1 MREKW
6 AFEMFFFE
14 YKAWNS
20 ISVNRKK
27 STSYKC
33 EKKSE
38 KSNSFEQE
46 LKRSFLR
53 RKGQNEPQ
61 LLPGFLKNLDC

>member
-38 KSNSFEQE
+38 KSNSFE
-46 LKRSFLR
+46 
-53 RKGQNEPQ
+53 
-61 LLPGFLKNLDC
+61 

>member
-27 STSYKC
+27 VHHINMK
-33 EKKSE
+33 KKSE

-53 RKGQNEPQ
+53 RKGQN
-61 LLPGFLKNLDC
+61 